1 LTPDHQGARLISRQ
15 QYGEA
20 AKHFRDPLW
29 QGAALYRDGQF
40 KEAAAAFG
48 RVDSPEA
55 AFDRGNALV
64 MLGKYSDAIASYDH
78 ALQQRSDWREAKANA
93 IWWKHGGS
101 GWSRRRTIPATRAG
115 S

>member
-1 LTPDHQGARLISRQ
+1 MSRQ
-15 QYGEA
+15 HYGEA

-40 KEAAAAFG
+40 KEAAAAFA

-64 MLGKYSDAIASYDH
+64 MLGKYSDAIASYI
-78 ALQQRSDWREAKANA
+78 LPCSNA
-93 IWWKHGGS
+93 RIGVRRRPTVIWQKPGSS
-101 GWSRRRTIPATRAG
+101 GWSRLRMMPVVQAG